1 MLLSSLSIFL
11 IGTCRYLCNVRH
23 SNWIKSNKNR
33 FKHGFNNRKSGS
45 LHTQNYP
52 PGIAGFILSRIII
65 FNSACCFVFRSNCR
79 QQQRETW
86 VYFWPA
92 ISILQNG
99 VKRHQNNNNNNNNN
113 KIAEGGS
120 KYIIHEYFVAF
131 VYILYAGNGLLI
143 YVNVFFFFSL
153 N

>member
-33 FKHGFNNRKSGS
+33 FKHAFIDSKSGS
-45 LHTQNYP
+45 LHTKNYL
-52 PGIAGFILSRIII
+52 PGIAGFILSRIITL
-65 FNSACCFVFRSNCR
+65 NSASCFVFRSTCR

-86 VYFWPA
+86 LYFRPA
-92 ISILQNG
+92 MSILQNG
-99 VKRHQNNNNNNNNN
+99 VKRHQNNNNNNNN

-131 VYILYAGNGLLI
+131 VYILSAGNGLLI
-143 YVNVFFFFSL
+143 YVKNFFQ
-153 N
+153 

>member
-11 IGTCRYLCNVRH
+11 IGTCHYLCNVRH
-23 SNWIKSNKNR
+23 SNWINSNKNR

-65 FNSACCFVFRSNCR
+65 LNSAWCFVFRSNCR

-92 ISILQNG
+92 MSILQNG

-113 KIAEGGS
+113 KIAEGRS
-120 KYIIHEYFVAF
+120 KCIIHVCFVAF
-131 VYILYAGNGLLI
+131 VYILYMQVMVSW
-143 YVNVFFFFSL
+143 YMYFFFH
-153 N
+153 

>member
-33 FKHGFNNRKSGS
+33 FKHAFNDRKSGS
-45 LHTQNYP
+45 LHTKNYL
-52 PGIAGFILSRIII
+52 PGIAGFILSTYYH
-65 FNSACCFVFRSNCR
+65 FVFSSTCR

-86 VYFWPA
+86 VYFRPA

-99 VKRHQNNNNNNNNN
+99 VKRHQNNNNNNN

-143 YVNVFFFFSL
+143 YVNVFFFSL